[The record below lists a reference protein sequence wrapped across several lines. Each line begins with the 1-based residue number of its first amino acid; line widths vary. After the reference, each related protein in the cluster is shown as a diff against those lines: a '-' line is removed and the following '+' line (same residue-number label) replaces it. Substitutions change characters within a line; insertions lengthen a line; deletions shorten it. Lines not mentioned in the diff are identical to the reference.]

1 MSTAKAA
8 ALALIQKLP
17 DDATWEKIREVVTLR
32 ALVERGE
39 AEIDAGLGVPH
50 DQVVKEAREWH
61 KSYGPRP
68 GLPSSEPT
76 TTASPAIP
84 S

>member
-17 DDATWEKIREVVTLR
+17 DDATWEKIAEVVSLR
-32 ALVERGE
+32 AQLELGE
-39 AEIDAGLGVPH
+39 AEIAAGRGIPH
-50 DQVVKEAREWH
+50 DQVVKESAEWH

-68 GLPSSEPT
+68 GLPSSEPIT
-76 TTASPAIP
+76 TGSPAIP

>member
-1 MSTAKAA
+1 MTTAKAA

-17 DDATWEKIREVVTLR
+17 DDATWEKIAEVVGLR
-32 ALVERGE
+32 AQMEQAM
-39 AEIDAGLGVPH
+39 AEIDAGRGIPH
-50 DQVVKEAREWH
+50 DQVVKESREWH
-61 KSYGPRP
+61 KSYGPKP

-76 TTASPAIP
+76 TTGSPTIP

>member
-17 DDATWEKIREVVTLR
+17 DDATWEKICEVVTLR
-32 ALVERGE
+32 ALIEQGE
-39 AEIDAGLGVPH
+39 AEIDAGLGIPH
-50 DQVVKEAREWH
+50 EELKREARRWH
-61 KSYGPRP
+61 ESYGPRTP
-68 GLPSSEPT
+68 VPT
-76 TTASPAIP
+76 SGPITTESPPIP